1 MKPPNNESVAY
12 KDFEQLRRGDWLMR
26 LTRNEIN
33 VYRRVAKITPI
44 EFTTKPTSRRNIDY
58 KRIENMPPFYFKTRP
73 MRTGNIDYSSSDRI
87 TQVEFRT
94 KRMNKGNSAYSG
106 SDRIT
111 RVEFEED
118 RRRRPE
124 VYRQKDAVRCND
136 RQQELHDL
144 QNTRE
149 KYLSNGW
156 RTTEQPLHQQQWVQN
171 EMAKFHSSINSLEH
185 RDNVLHARK
194 LGLQNRV

>member
-1 MKPPNNESVAY
+1 
-12 KDFEQLRRGDWLMR
+12 
-26 LTRNEIN
+26 
-33 VYRRVAKITPI
+33 
-44 EFTTKPTSRRNIDY
+44 
-58 KRIENMPPFYFKTRP
+58 MPPFDFKTRP
-73 MRTGNIDYSSSDRI
+73 MRAGNIGYSSSDRI

-94 KRMNKGNSAYSG
+94 KRMSKGNSDYSG

-118 RRRRPE
+118 RRRRLE
-124 VYRQKDAVRCND
+124 VYRQNDAVRRND
-136 RQQELHDL
+136 RQQELHDI

-149 KYLSNGW
+149 QYLSNGW

-185 RDNVLHARK
+185 RDNVSHARK

>member
-1 MKPPNNESVAY
+1 
-12 KDFEQLRRGDWLMR
+12 
-26 LTRNEIN
+26 
-33 VYRRVAKITPI
+33 
-44 EFTTKPTSRRNIDY
+44 
-58 KRIENMPPFYFKTRP
+58 MPPFYFKMRP
-73 MRTGNIDYSSSDRI
+73 MRTGDIDYSSSDRI

-94 KRMNKGNSAYSG
+94 KRMNKGNSDYSD

-111 RVEFEED
+111 RVEFNED
-118 RRRRPE
+118 RRRRQE
-124 VYRQKDAVRCND
+124 VYRQNDAVQCND

-144 QNTRE
+144 QNTRA
-149 KYLSNGW
+149 KCLPNRW

-185 RDNVLHARK
+185 RDNALHARK